1 MFSDMG
7 WPVVTPPTPPG
18 DLPGTVTGFTCT
30 ADSNDFACA
39 WDAVLAVSGQAD
51 SVAATDYAFKAR
63 LALGGSVVFNQVTSN
78 TSFASPPAV
87 PSGVTA
93 VFSVAGRN
101 AQGQEGPEPRTQP
114 LTFPAG
120 GSPPPGPSC
129 TAAPD
134 TPTDVTYTVAIN
146 RVTAKWTPATTGCP
160 ATTYILRGF
169 TGGTQLTELD
179 AGNVTTFDFPA
190 VVPTGQYTVQ
200 LVARNVNGDSAPA
213 VDSVNVP

>member
-1 MFSDMG
+1 MVTVRGRNFS
-7 WPVVTPPTPPG
+7 
-18 DLPGTVTGFTCT
+18 
-30 ADSNDFACA
+30 
-39 WDAVLAVSGQAD
+39 AD
-51 SVAATDYAFKAR
+51 SVIVIGHSLVSAIQFVD
-63 LALGGSVVFNQVTSN
+63 
-78 TSFASPPAV
+78 
-87 PSGVTA
+87 
-93 VFSVAGRN
+93 
-101 AQGQEGPEPRTQP
+101 TQT